1 MAATILRAA
10 LGPPPEL
17 AIVLGSGLAG
27 FADALERPRRI
38 DQADL
43 DPRLRPSV
51 LGHPGQIVGGD
62 LGGRRVWAWVGRVH
76 TYEGAPPAIVTFS
89 VQALGA
95 AGVPRVLLTNAAG
108 GLRPEHRGGDLV
120 LITDHI
126 NLPGLAGNNPLIGQ
140 PDPPGGS
147 RFIDL
152 GAAYDPD
159 ASAGLRSAARRRNL
173 ILREGV
179 YCYVTGPA
187 YETPAERNLLLRLG
201 ADLAGMST
209 VPEVLVARRIGL
221 PVAALACVANS
232 EGDADVQH
240 TGVLRVVEQAVPR
253 VVHLIEDYLQHLD

>member
-17 AIVLGSGLAG
+17 AIVLGSGLAA
-27 FADALERPRRI
+27 FADALEQPRRI
-38 DQADL
+38 NQSDL

-51 LGHPGQIVGGD
+51 IGHPGQVVGGT

-76 TYEGAPPAIVTFS
+76 AYEGAPPAIVTLS

-126 NLPGLAGNNPLIGQ
+126 NLPGLTGNNPLIGL

-152 GAAYDPD
+152 GAAYDLEV
-159 ASAGLRSAARRRNL
+159 SAGLRNAARRRNL
-173 ILREGV
+173 VLREGV

-187 YETPAERNLLLRLG
+187 YETPAERSLLRHLG

-209 VPEVLVARRIGL
+209 VPEVLMARRGGR

-232 EGDADVQH
+232 DEDDVQH
-240 TGVLRVVEQAVPR
+240 SGVLRVVEQAVPR
-253 VVHLIEDYLQHLD
+253 VVQLIEDYLQHLD